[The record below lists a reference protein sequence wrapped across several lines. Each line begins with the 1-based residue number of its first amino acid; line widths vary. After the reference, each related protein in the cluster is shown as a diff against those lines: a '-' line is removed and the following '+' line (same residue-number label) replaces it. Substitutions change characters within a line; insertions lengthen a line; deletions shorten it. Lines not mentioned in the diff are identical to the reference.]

1 MGLVLVITV
10 VAAAALAYFWPEG
23 ETIAGVEGGAVI
35 ANAAYGLMALVMAA
49 SLLQRYRERFGAALR
64 DLALWCLI
72 VVGVLAAYVYR
83 DALQP
88 LYGRVMAELAPGR
101 VISAAP
107 GLAQVVRRNDGH
119 FALDALA
126 NGVKLSFMFD
136 TGASLVVLRAEDAG
150 KLGFDVEALAYSA
163 TVQTANG
170 PARAAPVTL
179 KALTIGG
186 VTERNLRALVARRGA
201 LGENLLG
208 QSFLERL
215 AAYGVEGDV
224 LTLKAKPAQ

>member
-1 MGLVLVITV
+1 MDLVLVIAV
-10 VAAAALAYFWPEG
+10 VAAAALAFFWPEG
-23 ETIAGVEGGAVI
+23 ETIGGIEGGAVI
-35 ANAAYGLMALVMAA
+35 ANSVFGLMAVVMAA
-49 SLLQRYRERFGAALR
+49 SLLQRYRGRLGSALR
-64 DLALWCLI
+64 DLALWALI
-72 VVGVLAAYVYR
+72 VAAILVAYVYR

-88 LYGRVMAELAPGR
+88 IYGRVMAELAPGR
-101 VISAAP
+101 VISSAP
-107 GLAQVVRRNDGH
+107 GLAQVVRRKDGH
-119 FALDALA
+119 FALDAMA

-150 KLGFDVEALAYSA
+150 KLGFDVETLAWSA

-186 VTERNLRALVARRGA
+186 ITERNLRALVAKRGA

>member
-1 MGLVLVITV
+1 
-10 VAAAALAYFWPEG
+10 
-23 ETIAGVEGGAVI
+23 
-35 ANAAYGLMALVMAA
+35 MAA
-49 SLLQRYRERFGAALR
+49 SLLQRYRGRFGSALR

-72 VVGVLAAYVYR
+72 VAGILIAYVYR

-88 LYGRVMAELAPGR
+88 IYGRVMAELAPGR

-107 GLAQVVRRNDGH
+107 GLAQVVRRRDGH

-150 KLGFDVEALAYSA
+150 KLGFDVEALAWSA

-170 PARAAPVTL
+170 QARAAPVTL

-186 VTERNLRALVARRGA
+186 ITERNLRALVARRGA

-224 LTLKAKPAQ
+224 LTLRGKPAQ

>member
-1 MGLVLVITV
+1 MGLVFVIAV
-10 VAAAALAYFWPEG
+10 VMAAALAFFWPEG
-23 ETIAGVEGGAVI
+23 QTIGGIEGGAVI
-35 ANAAYGLMALVMAA
+35 AHSAYGLMAVVMAA
-49 SLLQRYRERFGAALR
+49 SLLQRYRGRFASALR
-64 DLALWCLI
+64 DFALWCLI
-72 VVGVLAAYVYR
+72 VSAILVAYIYR

-101 VISAAP
+101 MISTAP
-107 GLAQVVRRNDGH
+107 GLAQVVRRRDGH
-119 FALDALA
+119 FALDAMA
-126 NGVKLSFMFD
+126 NGVKLTFMFD

-150 KLGFDVEALAYSA
+150 KLGFDVESLPWSA

-179 KALTIGG
+179 TALTIGG
-186 VTERNLRALVARRGA
+186 ITERNLRALVAKRGA

-215 AAYGVEGDV
+215 AAYGVEGDL